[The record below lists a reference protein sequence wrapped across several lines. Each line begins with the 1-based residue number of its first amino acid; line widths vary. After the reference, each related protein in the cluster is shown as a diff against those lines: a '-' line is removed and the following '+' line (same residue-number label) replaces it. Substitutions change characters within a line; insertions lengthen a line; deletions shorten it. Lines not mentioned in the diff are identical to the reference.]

1 MPQTKLTGCLAEL
14 SIFIKSL
21 NASTLPNRQGEK
33 PFVLRSHEQNRN
45 HQGAQLGSFASISER
60 QKNCEKQI
68 IFGGRG
74 LTMADLLAE
83 RILLLLAIKAP
94 DAKIDLGHIYEKVSR
109 DVACA
114 GGEVSEGD
122 LELELKRLEAEGLV
136 EERGGQY
143 YITEGGRSALM
154 SRLPS
159 VSGKMNLSYR
169 MVLAAKEYYPRV
181 ADQILPF
188 LRGRPVSVVK
198 VFSDEADPLNKVKPL
213 FVRYARYK
221 PKPKFIEIGDRR
233 DLMEYVDDHAVDFVP
248 YVHGFEAKEPDWLI
262 IDLDAGEGLKS
273 SAEGFL
279 AVKFVAEKVYRLLE
293 GCGIRPAVKF
303 SGSRGMQV
311 WASLDNSGMPKGDLF
326 AHYRRLVQLIQK
338 KVEEDIAREGVP
350 EGLRGLFGKPDG
362 SEGLTT
368 AKVAGK
374 EERTKK
380 VLLDWSSMKPMGD
393 VRAPFSMHYKTGLV
407 SCPVDPNRIMQFDPS
422 GAAPDKVA
430 EKAETLGR
438 LFLLEKSS
446 AAELLRQL
454 GLEGGN

>member
-1 MPQTKLTGCLAEL
+1 MTD
-14 SIFIKSL
+14 F
-21 NASTLPNRQGEK
+21 
-33 PFVLRSHEQNRN
+33 
-45 HQGAQLGSFASISER
+45 
-60 QKNCEKQI
+60 
-68 IFGGRG
+68 
-74 LTMADLLAE
+74 LAE

-109 DVACA
+109 DVAFT
-114 GGEVSEGD
+114 GGEVSEEELK
-122 LELELKRLEAEGLV
+122 LELRKLEAEGLV
-136 EERGGQY
+136 EEREGLY
-143 YITEGGRSALM
+143 YITEGGRSALV
-154 SRLPS
+154 SRLPA

-169 MVLAAKEYYPRV
+169 RVLAAKEYYPRV

-221 PKPKFIEIGDRR
+221 PKPTFIQIGDRR
-233 DLMEYVDDHAVDFVP
+233 DLMGYVDDHAVDFVP
-248 YVHGFEAKEPDWLI
+248 YVHGLEMKEPDWLI

-273 SAEGFL
+273 AAGGFL
-279 AVKFVAEKVYRLLE
+279 AVKFVADKVYRLLE

-311 WASLDNSGMPKGDLF
+311 WASLDNSRMPKGDLF

-338 KVEEDIAREGVP
+338 KVEEEIAREGVP
-350 EGLRGLFGKPDG
+350 EGLRGLIDQQDG

-374 EERTKK
+374 EARTKK

-407 SCPVDPNRIMQFDPS
+407 SCPVDPSRILEFDPS
-422 GAAPDKVA
+422 EAAPGRVA
-430 EKAETLGR
+430 EEAGR
-438 LFLLEKSS
+438 LSRFFSFEKSS
-446 AAELLRQL
+446 PDMLLDCTGFL
-454 GLEGGN
+454 S